1 MSIKVNMKM
10 EGQSPFSTYDKLDDL
25 DHAFTLAM
33 QLVSSYTEYVAL
45 SEEEEQAMWAAQSD
59 IRLSRDDERD
69 GLRELQPYYRHTLP
83 VDRVVEILVVNPSG
97 PEEGRQESP
106 KAGVGDRGTQDQS
119 PRLAIPRRR
128 GHGAFSLISLRP
140 PLHPQH
146 TGSAEESRTQDL
158 RGKTC

>member
-1 MSIKVNMKM
+1 
-10 EGQSPFSTYDKLDDL
+10 DKLDDL

-33 QLVSSYTEYVAL
+33 QLVSSYTEYVAI
-45 SEEEEQAMWAAQSD
+45 SEEEEQAMWAAHSD
-59 IRLSRDDERD
+59 IKLSRDVVRD
-69 GLRELQPYYRHTLP
+69 GLLEPQPYYRYTLP
-83 VDRVVEILVVNPSG
+83 GDRVVEIIDENPQG
-97 PEEGRQESP
+97 AEEGRQGSP
-106 KAGVGDRGTQDQS
+106 KTGVGDPGTQDQS